1 MIKTGIFGDFGSN
14 LGSSPSSGASPSVIQ
29 APQTENIKK
38 GKSNIKKPLI
48 KAPGVHPGR
57 PIDWK
62 KRAEKAAAHAA
73 EIARRKAERHQKTLE
88 RRAARKAEHQ
98 KEVAK
103 RKAERHQK
111 ALERQK
117 ARKDYADWWK
127 ANTKTN
133 KQIAKEAEKEATK
146 RAKAIAKAEDK
157 AYKKWWKDQEKAKK
171 KEAEK
176 EARKREKAAK
186 KAEEDLFM
194 EDIKEAI
201 DQFEKWR
208 KEGKY
213 DAEIFKQALGDIKG
227 LVLTKEGRISRKS
240 DVRDP
245 WIRKALLGRA
255 SSTSRF
261 EYRFNQGKY
270 SLRERF
276 KNIKYRAQDLFEYFL
291 DASELE
297 AFGYSRIYSKFEDI
311 EDALL
316 EHNLVEARDLLD
328 ELDDE
333 LIAAIDKAS
342 DLVDYREGLG
352 QSVFEGTYTRTKFY
366 KTSDYDTTSDYI
378 DF

>member
-1 MIKTGIFGDFGSN
+1 MIKTGIFGDFNNGF
-14 LGSSPSSGASPSVIQ
+14 GSSPSTGASPASINK
-29 APQTENIKK
+29 APQTEDIKK
-38 GKSNIKKPLI
+38 DKSNIKKPLI
-48 KAPGVHPGR
+48 KTPGVHPGR

-73 EIARRKAERHQKTLE
+73 EIAKRKAERHQKTLE
-88 RRAARKAEHQ
+88 RRAARKEYQQWWKSQVPTTKSIERA
-98 KEVAK
+98 AK
-103 RKAERHQK
+103 RE
-111 ALERQK
+111 
-117 ARKDYADWWK
+117 AD
-127 ANTKTN
+127 
-133 KQIAKEAEKEATK
+133 K
-146 RAKAIAKAEDK
+146 RAKAIAKAEAK

-176 EARKREKAAK
+176 EAKKREKAAK

-194 EDIKEAI
+194 EDIKEALE
-201 DQFEKWR
+201 QFEKWR

-227 LVLTKEGRISRKS
+227 LVLTKDGRISRKS

-261 EYRFNQGKY
+261 EYHFQNGKY

-297 AFGYSRIYSKFEDI
+297 DFGYSKIYSKFEDI
-311 EDALL
+311 QDALL
-316 EHNLVEARDLLD
+316 EHNLVEARELLNELD
-328 ELDDE
+328 EE
-333 LIAAIDKAS
+333 LIAAINKAS

-352 QSVFEGTYTRTKFY
+352 QAVFEGTYTRTKFY